1 MSRGKVVEQKNTKE
15 LIEMESDFEDHEH
28 GDTHKNDETITELEW
43 AKRHVPHDPFMA
55 ERKTEI
61 IGCGISVRKRR
72 RTSGRPVRE
81 TEPAPGISGQDRT
94 MTGSPE
100 TMPGAGPVRT
110 AEVDD
115 NRFEA
120 IEQRVSDLETGLE
133 NVVTCTVRTRSVP
146 RERRARKDPELR
158 RLFRR
163 ENHRCVRPGR
173 GFL

>member
-1 MSRGKVVEQKNTKE
+1 VVEQKNTKE
-15 LIEMESDFEDHEH
+15 LIALERDFEDHEH
-28 GDTHKNDETITELEW
+28 GDTQKNDETITELEW

-72 RTSGRPVRE
+72 RTSGCLVRE

-94 MTGSPE
+94 KTGNPE
-100 TMPGAGPVRT
+100 TMPGAGLVCPGG
-110 AEVDD
+110 ADD
-115 NRFEA
+115 KRFEA
-120 IEQRVSDLETGLE
+120 IEQRLSDLERGEE

-146 RERRARKDPELR
+146 RERSVGKDPELC

-163 ENHRCVRPGR
+163 ENRRWVRLGR
-173 GFL
+173 GDL

>member
-15 LIEMESDFEDHEH
+15 LIALERDFEDHEN
-28 GDTHKNDETITELEW
+28 GDIQENDETITELEW

-61 IGCGISVRKRR
+61 IGCGISGRKHRKI
-72 RTSGRPVRE
+72 SGRPARE

-94 MTGSPE
+94 KTGNPE
-100 TMPGAGPVRT
+100 TTPGAGPVRPGG
-110 AEVDD
+110 ADD
-115 NRFEA
+115 KRFEA
-120 IEQRVSDLETGLE
+120 IEQRLSDLESGPG

-146 RERRARKDPELR
+146 RERRVRHDPELR

-163 ENHRCVRPGR
+163 ENRRCVRPGR
-173 GFL
+173 GVT